1 MLAKFL
7 CFIDR
12 CSISIEIKWLEVMA
26 IPLPYFIW
34 FKISAEY
41 KDVLTVG
48 MLVFIATSAW
58 PLTPPP

>member
-1 MLAKFL
+1 MFDKVLGFMNK
-7 CFIDR
+7 
-12 CSISIEIKWLEVMA
+12 CSISIEIKWVEVMA

-34 FKISAEY
+34 FKISREY

-48 MLVFIATSAW
+48 MLVFIAASAW